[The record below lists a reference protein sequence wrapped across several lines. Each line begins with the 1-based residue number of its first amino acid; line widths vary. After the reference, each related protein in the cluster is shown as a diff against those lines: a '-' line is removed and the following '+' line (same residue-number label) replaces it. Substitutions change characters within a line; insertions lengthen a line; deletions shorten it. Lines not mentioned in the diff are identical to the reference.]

1 MKKLL
6 VLSTALFL
14 STTAVAGL
22 TDVYNAVNS
31 NPGTSAT
38 KVDQKAAEIKNK
50 LDAKLGGIQDK
61 IAAQKDESNT
71 KQEALKAQLE
81 EKLAELKKN
90 GEGDSS
96 KAADIK
102 AEIESIQK
110 LIDAAKK

>member
-6 VLSTALFL
+6 VLSAALFI
-14 STTAVAGL
+14 STAAVAGL

-31 NPGTSAT
+31 NPDASAT

-61 IAAQKDESNT
+61 VAAQKDEGNA
-71 KQEALKAQLE
+71 KQETLKAQLE
-81 EKLAELKKN
+81 AKLSELKN
-90 GEGDSS
+90 SGEGNSS
-96 KAADIK
+96 QAADIK
-102 AEIESIQK
+102 AEIESVQK

>member
-6 VLSTALFL
+6 VLSTALLL
-14 STTAVAGL
+14 STAAVAGL

-31 NPGTSAT
+31 NPGASAT

-61 IAAQKDESNT
+61 VAAQKGESAA

-81 EKLAELKKN
+81 EKLAKLKN
-90 GEGDSS
+90 SGEGNSS
-96 KAADIK
+96 QAAGIK
-102 AEIESIQK
+102 AELESLQK

>member
-1 MKKLL
+1 MKKLF
-6 VLSTALFL
+6 VLSTALLL
-14 STTAVAGL
+14 STAAVAGL

-31 NPGTSAT
+31 NPGASAT

-61 IAAQKDESNT
+61 VAIPKSESAV

-81 EKLAELKKN
+81 AKLAELKN
-90 GEGDSS
+90 SGEGTSAQ
-96 KAADIK
+96 AADIK
-102 AEIESIQK
+102 AELESLQK